1 MKKVISVVLSLLMIF
16 SSLSAFALDIDD
28 AYAEFKAAH
37 PDFINSLTSA
47 GIAEET
53 IVSFI
58 KDVYDYIQEI
68 DSYTPVT
75 RSNFEEHAI
84 TAINRVSAREKY
96 IPMQDTLI
104 ILYPD
109 AIKLAVTQGKV
120 SKEFKPLVETIKTI
134 LFGKESTDSGSGGN
148 DNGGG
153 GAGGSGAPS
162 KDDKEEKD
170 EVSPEVKPEVTVSPF
185 NDVSTSH
192 WAFPAINHLT
202 KNIILNGYLDGTFKP
217 ENNIT
222 RAEFAKIIVS
232 ATDTF
237 DVEATSSFS
246 DVPQDEWYYSYV
258 SAAYKMG
265 YITGYPD
272 GSFNP
277 NANISRAD
285 ICTIVHRAVKDSIM
299 NNQNIQTFTDDSLI
313 PDYARE
319 AVYALA
325 SAGIVNGYDDRS
337 FAPTTFAT
345 RAQTAKIIYS
355 ALFE

>member
-1 MKKVISVVLSLLMIF
+1 MKKVVSVVLSLLMIF
-16 SSLSAFALDIDD
+16 SSLSAFALDMDD
-28 AYAEFKAAH
+28 AYAEFKTAH

-58 KDVYDYIQEI
+58 NDVYDYIQEI

-120 SKEFKPLVETIKTI
+120 SAEFKPLVETIKTI
-134 LFGKESTDSGSGGN
+134 LFGKQNTDGGN
-148 DNGGG
+148 DGG
-153 GAGGSGAPS
+153 GASGGPS

-170 EVSPEVKPEVTVSPF
+170 ETPPEVKPEVTVSPF

-237 DVEATSSFS
+237 DINATSSFT

-277 NANISRAD
+277 DANISRAD
-285 ICTIVHRAVKDSIM
+285 ICTIVHRAAKDSIAKS
-299 NNQNIQTFTDDSLI
+299 QDVRTFTDDSLI

-325 SAGIVNGYDDRS
+325 SAGIVNGYNDRS